1 MKVSSPVGTFL
12 FTFDKIRLH
21 GSRITVH
28 GHMGAWPSEIEV
40 GIEDV
45 PKTAWLAL
53 GAVTLVSALAVSRR
67 RATSR

>member
-1 MKVSSPVGTFL
+1 MKVSSPVGTFP

-40 GIEDV
+40 GLEDV
-45 PKTAWLAL
+45 PKAAWLAL
-53 GAVTLVSALAVSRR
+53 GAAALVAALAISRR
-67 RATSR
+67 RRA